1 MPNHPYYP
9 LDANVVGYQPNQ
21 TPVLELIL
29 SAGGACTVLLGVTFA
44 LASYVR
50 PKLQLADR
58 IAILWFVL
66 CKMALTR
73 FRDAMLTRPSRQPAL
88 FLRGL
93 FHDPP

>member
-9 LDANVVGYQPNQ
+9 LDANVVGYEPNQ
-21 TPVLELIL
+21 TPVLELLL

-50 PKLQLADR
+50 PKLHLADR

-66 CKMALTR
+66 CTIVLSKP
-73 FRDAMLTRPSRQPAL
+73 FPERDADKKQPAACTASS
-88 FLRGL
+88 RAIS
-93 FHDPP
+93 

>member
-9 LDANVVGYQPNQ
+9 LDANVVGYQPNE
-21 TPVLELIL
+21 TPVLELLL

-50 PKLQLADR
+50 PRLQLADR

-66 CKMALTR
+66 CTMYS
-73 FRDAMLTRPSRQPAL
+73 FRIHERADQTQPVVCTVSSRAIS
-88 FLRGL
+88 
-93 FHDPP
+93 